1 MLKLLTKLFIK
12 NYDNID
18 DPKVRAS
25 YGKLGGIVGIIS
37 NIILCS
43 IKIITGFLMGSI
55 SMIADGINNLAD
67 AGSSAITLIGFK
79 LASAPADSE
88 HPFGHQRIEYITG
101 LIISFI
107 ILFIGATLCKTSIE
121 KIISGEGNT
130 WNSTTKYIM
139 IGILSIAILIKLWQ
153 SRFNAKLGKKINSVA
168 LIATSVDSLNDCIST
183 GAVLLSVIVSL
194 IFPSLQLDAYMGIVV
209 SAYIIYSGIQLIKET
224 MSPLIGEAPTS
235 EEIHFISENILKY
248 DGVLG
253 IHDLVIHSYGP
264 GKVFITVHV
273 EVDAKVDV
281 TTSHD
286 MIDNIE
292 MEFLDKHNMNLVIHM
307 DPVDL
312 SCSKTMDLRLLIS
325 DVLAEIDP
333 SLRFHDFRAVIGNTH
348 TNVLFDVVVPP
359 RYKLNDEELKNL
371 ISKKV
376 NQIDSTLILKITI
389 DQEMIGR
396 KV

>member
-307 DPVDL
+307 DPIDL

>member
-325 DVLAEIDP
+325 NVLAEIDP

-376 NQIDSTLILKITI
+376 NKIDSTLILKITI

>member
-325 DVLAEIDP
+325 NVLAEIDP

>member
-325 DVLAEIDP
+325 NALAEIDP

-371 ISKKV
+371 ISKKI

>member
-325 DVLAEIDP
+325 NALAEIDP

>member
-25 YGKLGGIVGIIS
+25 YGKLGVIVGIIS

-325 DVLAEIDP
+325 NVLAEIDP